1 MVWAY
6 GESTKLIESIKLR
19 DVAINFSIVI
29 METNKKY
36 PQSSTSIPSV
46 NHV

>member
-6 GESTKLIESIKLR
+6 GESTKLIESIKLW
-19 DVAINFSIVI
+19 DVAIIFSIVI

-36 PQSSTSIPSV
+36 PQSSTLIPSV